1 MEVVVY
7 SLLLE
12 VNLLDFHF
20 MTVQVQLWYVALIWL
35 WNMSG
40 IFEEGFNSI
49 KDLTKPLES
58 KIDEYEMNPPTNY
71 HFILRLGHLIRD
83 IDRVKPISPLGLFSL
98 DRTIL
103 TGSISVAITYII
115 VLIQF
120 RLSFEQK

>member
-1 MEVVVY
+1 MDVS
-7 SLLLE
+7 SLLSE
-12 VNLLDFHF
+12 VNHPNFAFIVNDIPTF
-20 MTVQVQLWYVALIWL
+20 VALIWL

-40 IFEEGFNSI
+40 IFEDGFNSI

-58 KIDEYEMNPPTNY
+58 KIDEYEMNPSTNH

-98 DRTIL
+98 DRSLL
-103 TGSISVAITYII
+103 TSSISVAITYII